1 MSYVDYEYYFKT
13 YGGNAI
19 TADNAPRALQ
29 KASDTVDVLTYCRIV
44 DRGVD
49 GLTPFQKG
57 IVQRVVCALAEWQE
71 NNADL
76 LDAPYNS
83 YAINGVS
90 VSVGASPNVKRI
102 SGVTIPSG
110 LYAELAKSGLC
121 YRGV

>member
-1 MSYVDYEYYFKT
+1 MSYVDYEYYSET

-44 DRGVD
+44 ESGVD

-90 VSVGASPNVKRI
+90 VSFGAAKTVRQI
-102 SGVTIPSG
+102 CGVMIPSG
-110 LYAELAKSGLC
+110 LYAELVKSGLC

>member
-1 MSYVDYEYYFKT
+1 MSYVDYEYYSKT
-13 YGGNAI
+13 YGGKII
-19 TADNAPRALQ
+19 TAEDAPRALQ
-29 KASDTVDVLTYCRIV
+29 KASDTVDALTYCRIV
-44 DRGVD
+44 ERGVD
-49 GLTPFQKG
+49 GITPFQKG

-90 VSVGASPNVKRI
+90 VSVGAAKTVKQI
-102 SGVTIPSG
+102 CGVMIPSG
-110 LYAELAKSGLC
+110 LYAELVKTGLC

>member
-1 MSYVDYEYYFKT
+1 MSYVDYEYYSKT

-44 DRGVD
+44 ERGVD

-57 IVQRVVCALAEWQE
+57 IVQHVVCALAEWQE
-71 NNADL
+71 MNADM

-83 YAINGVS
+83 YSINGVS
-90 VSVGASPNVKRI
+90 VTFGAAKTVRLI
-102 SGVTIPSG
+102 CGVMIPSG
-110 LYAELAKSGLC
+110 LYAELVKSGLC

>member
-19 TADNAPRALQ
+19 TADIAPRALQ

-44 DRGVD
+44 ERGVD
-49 GLTPFQKG
+49 GITPFQKG

-83 YAINGVS
+83 YAINGAS
-90 VSVGASPNVKRI
+90 VSLGAAKTVRQI
-102 SGVTIPSG
+102 CGVMIPSG
-110 LYAELAKSGLC
+110 LYAELVKSGLC

>member
-1 MSYVDYEYYFKT
+1 MSYVDYEYYSKT

-44 DRGVD
+44 ERGVD

-90 VSVGASPNVKRI
+90 VSLGAAKTVRQI
-102 SGVTIPSG
+102 CGVMIPSG
-110 LYAELAKSGLC
+110 LYAELVKSGLC